1 MAIAFRGLQDRMAYP
16 GGTSGFNE
24 FRGSTMPITNAPPLA
39 PAAVN
44 SVGPASMPMTAAPTN
59 ATRSTSLSSLA
70 AGLPSMVSMLGG
82 AQSGA
87 GSALKP
93 KPTYGASLDS
103 LSGAMPSMVGMLQ
116 SGANNGGSSL
126 APLQGQDLADL
137 QHTVL
142 TGQYNG
148 DLANR
153 LGSSYNAYVNM
164 YGPSGQLW
172 GQTRNAYADAPGG
185 GGNAFAP
192 AGAAPM
198 GGGAAGGGSVLPVG
212 GGSGAAP
219 GMPHGDNFGG
229 AGGGSGNVDWSNLD
243 VNKFLDPS
251 LAYRENEAAN
261 VISNG
266 AAARGNLLS
275 GSTQKAIAD
284 RVSGMA
290 GDAYTQALQAS
301 MADRTFGRGVFT
313 DNRNFGEGQR
323 QFNTNFG
330 ENQRQF
336 NNNFGEGQ
344 RRFDT
349 GVDQADR
356 AFDYNAQVGDRN
368 FNYTRLSDLAHM
380 GLNGTQ
386 GQAAL
391 QQALAQLTATLGM
404 TNAQVGAAGA
414 QGANSAITQMIS
426 QILAQI
432 NGNHVVNA
440 GNGGP

>member
-1 MAIAFRGLQDRMAYP
+1 MLK
-16 GGTSGFNE
+16 
-24 FRGSTMPITNAPPLA
+24 PL
-39 PAAVN
+39 PN
-44 SVGPASMPMTAAPTN
+44 Y
-59 ATRSTSLSSLA
+59 
-70 AGLPSMVSMLGG
+70 GG
-82 AQSGA
+82 AY
-87 GSALKP
+87 GSA
-93 KPTYGASLDS
+93 
-103 LSGAMPSMVGMLQ
+103 
-116 SGANNGGSSL
+116 SSL
-126 APLQGQDLADL
+126 APLQGQDLSDL

-148 DLANR
+148 ALADR

-164 YGPSGQLW
+164 YGPGGSLW
-172 GQTRNAYADAPGG
+172 GQTRDTYATAPGG

-192 AGAAPM
+192 TGAAPM
-198 GGGAAGGGSVLPVG
+198 GGGAAGGGSVLGPVG

-219 GMPHGDNFGG
+219 GMPHGDSFGG
-229 AGGGSGNVDWSNLD
+229 DASPVTGGADNFDWSKLD
-243 VNKFLDPS
+243 VSKFLDPS

-313 DNRNFGEGQR
+313 NDRDYGTALSEWNKNFGEG
-323 QFNTNFG
+323 
-330 ENQRQF
+330 QRQF

-356 AFDYNAQVGDRN
+356 AFDYNAQVGDRD
-368 FNYTRLSDLAHM
+368 FNYGNLANLARMGQNATGSQADISGLLARLLSA
-380 GLNGTQ
+380 NTIAS
-386 GQAAL
+386 GQ
-391 QQALAQLTATLGM
+391 
-404 TNAQVGAAGA
+404 AGA
-414 QGANSAITQMIS
+414 QGTLGSNNAITSMIS
-426 QILAQI
+426 QLIGSYGQNSWMDRLFPSTP
-432 NGNHVVNA
+432 
-440 GNGGP
+440 GP